1 MAARISRSTGTSGLA
16 VCQAADSEPGVV
28 AGVRWF
34 GMKEGEAMVETGRNP
49 VREPTRNTTL
59 VLGSTHGPRLL
70 ELVGACAC

>member
-16 VCQAADSEPGVV
+16 VCQTPASEPGIV

-34 GMKEGEAMVETGRNP
+34 GMKEGEAMVESGRGP
-49 VREPTRNTTL
+49 VREPARKTTL